1 MDVAVDPYTKVSSKK
16 CQLSPIKISAVD
28 RVKCAEAELPLCNV
42 LAACKRKVSMKMSH
56 NVTVLKAKCQ
66 LSPIKIFVVDRVK
79 CAELRIYRLCDLK
92 LKYPWTSHTFYA
104 YLKSQVSALSKN
116 ILGHNVYFDRGQI
129 SIK

>member
-42 LAACKRKVSMKMSH
+42 LAACKRKVSMKISH
-56 NVTVLKAKCQ
+56 NVTVLKANCQ

-79 CAELRIYRLCDLK
+79 CAELRIYRLI
-92 LKYPWTSHTFYA
+92 A
-104 YLKSQVSALSKN
+104 
-116 ILGHNVYFDRGQI
+116 I
-129 SIK
+129 